1 LNTWANAGRRY
12 ARRFAAGL
20 RIADASALTGMEKA
34 FSMSMGPSLGFA
46 GLPQRGSAADFLYP
60 GSKNQIMATC
70 GELLVQLL
78 EAYGVELVFG
88 IPGVHTVELYRGLP
102 KTRIRHI
109 TPRHEQGAGFMAD
122 GYARVTGKPGVCFI
136 ITGPGM
142 TNILTAMGQA
152 YGDSVPMLV
161 ISSVNRREQLGM
173 GDGRLHELPNQRN
186 LVAGVAAFSHTLL
199 QADQLPQVLARAF
212 AIFAS
217 ARPRPVHIE
226 IPIDVIAEPVDAA
239 IMTTRPMPSA
249 PAAAPEAVR
258 QAAAWLSAAKKPLV
272 ILGGGAVEGAAE
284 ALALIEH
291 LDAPVIHTVN
301 AKGILPPGHPLRAGE
316 NMAFAPVREAI
327 GQADVVMAVGNEFG
341 ETEMYPDP
349 KPLVFP
355 DKFIRIDIDPEQ
367 LVRGFPASL
376 PILANARL
384 ALSEINR
391 ELGVAK
397 KSPVAPNSPGAKRA
411 AEVRAGTAKFWG
423 PAVAVHRRI
432 AEVFQKSLP
441 DAIVVGDSA
450 EPVYAL
456 NLCFEPSRPRSF
468 FNSSTGYGT
477 LGYGLPAG
485 IGAKLAAPDRPVIV
499 LVGDGGFQ
507 FTIGELA
514 SAFEA
519 NVGLI
524 VLLWNNEGYGE
535 IKTYMLERQIAPI
548 GVDIFTPDFLAIAK
562 GFGCQAV
569 RVESFEQLAKEL
581 TAANARTLPTIIE
594 IRADAPFVKR

>member
-1 LNTWANAGRRY
+1 
-12 ARRFAAGL
+12 
-20 RIADASALTGMEKA
+20 
-34 FSMSMGPSLGFA
+34 
-46 GLPQRGSAADFLYP
+46 
-60 GSKNQIMATC
+60 MATC
-70 GELLVQLL
+70 GELLVRLL

-88 IPGVHTVELYRGLP
+88 IPGVYTVELYRGLP
-102 KTRIRHI
+102 KTGIRHV

-186 LVAGVAAFSHTLL
+186 VVAGVAAFSHTLL

-226 IPIDVIAEPVDAA
+226 IPIDVIAEPTDPA
-239 IMTTRPMPSA
+239 IMTVRPLPSA
-249 PAAAPEAVR
+249 PSAAPEAVR
-258 QAAAWLSAAKKPLV
+258 RTATWLDAAKKPLV
-272 ILGGGAVEGAAE
+272 ILGGGAVAGAAE
-284 ALALIEH
+284 ALALVEH
-291 LDAPVIHTVN
+291 LDAPVINTVN
-301 AKGILPPGHPLRAGE
+301 AKGVLPPGHPLRAGE
-316 NMAFAPVREAI
+316 NMAFQPVRGAI
-327 GQADVVMAVGNEFG
+327 RQADAVLAVGTEFG
-341 ETEMYPDP
+341 ETEMYTDP

-355 DKFIRIDIDPEQ
+355 EKFIRIDIDPEQ
-367 LVRGFPASL
+367 LMRGFPAGL
-376 PILANARL
+376 PIMANARL
-384 ALSEINR
+384 ALVEINSV
-391 ELGVAK
+391 LGVTK
-397 KSPVAPNSPGAKRA
+397 KGPVRSDSPGAKRA
-411 AEVRAGTAKFWG
+411 AEVRAATAKLWG
-423 PAVAVHRRI
+423 PAVAVHRHI
-432 AEVFQKSLP
+432 AEVIQEKLP
-441 DAIVVGDSA
+441 EAILVGDSA
-450 EPVYAL
+450 EPIYAL

-485 IGAKLAAPDRPVIV
+485 IGAKLAAPDRPVVV

-514 SAFEA
+514 AAVEA
-519 NVGLI
+519 KVGLI
-524 VLLWNNEGYGE
+524 VLLWNNDGYGE

-548 GVDIFTPDFLAIAK
+548 GVDIFTPDFLGIAR

-569 RVESFEQLAKEL
+569 RPKNFEKLSLEL
-581 TAANARTLPTIIE
+581 GAANARSVPTVIE
-594 IRADAPFVKR
+594 IRADAQFLRN

>member
-1 LNTWANAGRRY
+1 MPTQESPINRPRQEVRTA
-12 ARRFAAGL
+12 
-20 RIADASALTGMEKA
+20 TT
-34 FSMSMGPSLGFA
+34 
-46 GLPQRGSAADFLYP
+46 
-60 GSKNQIMATC
+60 ATC
-70 GELLVQLL
+70 GEMLVQLL
-78 EAYGVELVFG
+78 EAYGVTLVFG

-102 KTRIRHI
+102 NTRIRHV
-109 TPRHEQGAGFMAD
+109 TARHEQGAGFMAD

-186 LVAGVAAFSHTLL
+186 VVAGVAAFSHTLL

-226 IPIDVIAEPVDAA
+226 IPIDVIAEPVDPA
-239 IMTTRPMPSA
+239 IMTVRPLPSA
-249 PAAAPEAVR
+249 PAAAPEAIR
-258 QAAAWLSAAKKPLV
+258 TAAAWLGAAKKPLV
-272 ILGGGAVEGAAE
+272 ILGGGAATAAAE
-284 ALALIEH
+284 ALALVEH
-291 LDAPVIHTVN
+291 LDAPVVHTVN

-316 NMAFAPVREAI
+316 NMAFRPVWEAI
-327 GQADVVMAVGNEFG
+327 GQADAVLAVGTEFG

-367 LVRGFPASL
+367 LVRGYPASL
-376 PILANARL
+376 PIMADARS
-384 ALSEINR
+384 ALSEINLA
-391 ELGVAK
+391 LGVAK
-397 KSPVAPNSPGAKRA
+397 KSAAISDSPGARRA
-411 AEVRAGTAKFWG
+411 AETRAATAKLWR
-423 PAVAVHRRI
+423 PTVNLHRRI
-432 AEVFQKSLP
+432 AAVVQDSLP
-441 DAIVVGDSA
+441 DAILVGDSA

-456 NLCFEPSRPRSF
+456 NLCFEASRPRSF

-485 IGAKLAAPDRPVIV
+485 IGAKLAAPDRPVV
-499 LVGDGGFQ
+499 VVVGDGGFQ

-514 SAFEA
+514 AAVEA
-519 NVGLI
+519 KAGLI
-524 VLLWNNEGYGE
+524 ILLWNNDGYGE
-535 IKTYMLERQIAPI
+535 IKTYMLDRQISPI

-562 GFGCQAV
+562 GFGCQAT
-569 RVESFEQLAKEL
+569 RPESFENLGQALRE
-581 TAANARTLPTIIE
+581 ANARSVPTVIE
-594 IRADAPFVKR
+594 IRADASFLTN

>member
-1 LNTWANAGRRY
+1 
-12 ARRFAAGL
+12 
-20 RIADASALTGMEKA
+20 
-34 FSMSMGPSLGFA
+34 
-46 GLPQRGSAADFLYP
+46 
-60 GSKNQIMATC
+60 MATC

-102 KTRIRHI
+102 KTRIRHV

-173 GDGRLHELPNQRN
+173 GDGRLHELPNQRDM
-186 LVAGVAAFSHTLL
+186 VAGAAAFSHTPM
-199 QADQLPQVLARAF
+199 DSSQLPQVLARAF

-239 IMTTRPMPSA
+239 IMTARPLPSP
-249 PAAAPEAVR
+249 PAAAPEAAR
-258 QAAAWLSAAKKPLV
+258 RAAAWLRAARKPPM
-272 ILGGGAVEGAAE
+272 ILGGGAVDGAAE
-284 ALALIEH
+284 ALALAEH
-291 LDAPVIHTVN
+291 LDAPVVHTVN
-301 AKGILPPGHPLRAGE
+301 AKGILPPGHHLRAGE
-316 NMAFAPVREAI
+316 NMAFAPVRDAI
-327 GQADVVMAVGNEFG
+327 AAADAVLAVGSEFG

-349 KPLVFP
+349 VPLAFP
-355 DKFIRIDIDPEQ
+355 DRFIRIDIDPEQ
-367 LVRGFPASL
+367 LVRGFPAGL
-376 PILANARL
+376 PITADARL

-391 ELGVAK
+391 ELGVAGRTAVR
-397 KSPVAPNSPGAKRA
+397 PDSPGARRA
-411 AEVRAGTAKFWG
+411 AEVRAATTRYWG
-423 PAVAVHRRI
+423 PTVGVHRPI
-432 AEVFQKSLP
+432 AEIILRALP
-441 DAIVVGDSA
+441 DAIFVGDSA

-456 NLCFEPSRPRSF
+456 NLCLETSRPRSY

-477 LGYGLPAG
+477 LGYGLPAA
-485 IGAKLAAPDRPVIV
+485 IGAKLAAPGRPVV
-499 LVGDGGFQ
+499 ALVGDGGFQ

-514 SAFEA
+514 AAVEA
-519 NVGLI
+519 KVGLI
-524 VLLWNNEGYGE
+524 VLLWNNDGYGE
-535 IKTYMLERQIAPI
+535 IKAYMVERQIAPI

-562 GFGCQAV
+562 GFGCHA
-569 RVESFEQLAKEL
+569 RRPDSFDQLGQEL
-581 TAANARTLPTIIE
+581 EAANKRNLPTVIE
-594 IRADAPFVKR
+594 IRADSPFLKH

>member
-1 LNTWANAGRRY
+1 
-12 ARRFAAGL
+12 
-20 RIADASALTGMEKA
+20 
-34 FSMSMGPSLGFA
+34 
-46 GLPQRGSAADFLYP
+46 
-60 GSKNQIMATC
+60 MATC

-102 KTRIRHI
+102 KTRIRHV

-161 ISSVNRREQLGM
+161 ISSVNRRDQLGM
-173 GDGRLHELPNQRN
+173 GDGRLHELPSQRN
-186 LVAGVAAFSHTLL
+186 MAAGVAAFSHTLM
-199 QADQLPQVLARAF
+199 APEQLPQVLARAF

-226 IPIDVIAEPVDAA
+226 IPIDVIAQPMDGA
-239 IMTTRPMPSA
+239 IMTARPLPSP
-249 PAAAPEAVR
+249 PAAAPDSVR
-258 QAAAWLSAAKKPLV
+258 LAAAWLRGAKRPLV
-272 ILGGGAVEGAAE
+272 ILGGGAVGAAGE
-284 ALALIEH
+284 ALALAEH

-327 GQADVVMAVGNEFG
+327 AAADAVLSVGNEFG

-349 KPLVFP
+349 EPLPFP

-367 LVRGFPASL
+367 LVRGFPTAL

-384 ALSEINR
+384 ALIEINR
-391 ELGVAK
+391 ELGVSARR
-397 KSPVAPNSPGAKRA
+397 SVNPDGPGARRATGVRA
-411 AEVRAGTAKFWG
+411 ATAKCWG
-423 PAVAVHRRI
+423 PTVATHRPIAAAV
-432 AEVFQKSLP
+432 QKALP
-441 DAIVVGDSA
+441 DAIFVGDSA

-456 NLCFEPSRPRSF
+456 NLCLEPSRPRSYF
-468 FNSSTGYGT
+468 TSSTGYGT

-485 IGAKLAAPDRPVIV
+485 IGAKLAAPDRPVVV

-514 SAFEA
+514 AAVEA
-519 NVGLI
+519 KAGVI
-524 VLLWNNEGYGE
+524 VLLWNNDGYGE
-535 IKTYMLERQIAPI
+535 IKTYMVERQIQPI
-548 GVDIFTPDFLAIAK
+548 GVDIFTPDFQAIAK

-569 RVESFEQLAKEL
+569 RVESYEQLGREL
-581 TAANARTLPTIIE
+581 IAANARSLPTIVE
-594 IRADAPFVKR
+594 IRADAPFVRR